1 VTIGRKIGLGFVV
14 ALIAFIAVG
23 ITVYRNTTDLV
34 EDGRW
39 VNHTHSALQ
48 LTESLVAATRD
59 STASVLA
66 YLINGDESELQNFRT
81 AQTQANETTEQL
93 ARLTAD
99 NPNQVRRIPQLRS
112 AVAEHVATLDQL
124 VRTRSNKDAD
134 AAFQQLRA
142 SDTRARADLV
152 QTLLRE
158 IADEEQRLLAARAK
172 VSDETISQTLST
184 IIWGNLTALAVV
196 VIVGFFI
203 TRSLTNTVRTLV
215 DGAEQVGAG
224 NFKHRI
230 PITSKDELG
239 VLAGNFNSMS
249 ENLGRTMVT
258 AETEAKARTRIEGL
272 LQTISETANSLVSA
286 TSEILAGTTQ
296 QAAGAQQQAAAVAET
311 VTTVNEVVQTSEQ
324 AAERAKAVAEI
335 SSRSVDVTRA
345 GRRVVEDSI
354 QLMGTVKD
362 QVESSAES
370 ILALAERAQA
380 IGDII
385 TSVNEIAEQ
394 TNLLALNASIEAS
407 RAGEQGKGFG
417 VVAAE
422 VKLLAEQSKRATA
435 QVRTILTEIQKATSS
450 AVMNTEECTKS
461 VNAAGKV
468 IAQAGDSIRNLAEI
482 IDQAAQS
489 ASQIAASAGQQ
500 AAGTAQIHLAMK
512 NINQV
517 TNQNLSSTR
526 QMEQAAKDLN
536 VLGGRLRDRLGVI
549 DRGAVGSG

>member
-1 VTIGRKIGLGFVV
+1 MNIGKKLALGFVLALCAFGAV
-14 ALIAFIAVG
+14 AV
-23 ITVYRNTTDLV
+23 TVYLNTV
-34 EDGRW
+34 ELIEDSRW
-39 VNHTHSALQ
+39 VNHTHSVLE
-48 LTESLVAATRD
+48 LTESLIASTRE
-59 STASVLA
+59 STVKVRGYMIS
-66 YLINGDESELQNFRT
+66 GDESELQEYRT
-81 AQTQANETTEQL
+81 AQAQTRDGIERLAVLTRDNPVQVSRMTQARAAFSEHIRALDAILPVYAQHGGDYALVQL
-93 ARLTAD
+93 RTSPERSLADRLRAIFTDVRNDERRLLEERNRASELTAATT
-99 NPNQVRRIPQLRS
+99 LRTIS
-112 AVAEHVATLDQL
+112 WG
-124 VRTRSNKDAD
+124 S
-134 AAFQQLRA
+134 
-142 SDTRARADLV
+142 
-152 QTLLRE
+152 
-158 IADEEQRLLAARAK
+158 LLA
-172 VSDETISQTLST
+172 I
-184 IIWGNLTALAVV
+184 AVV
-196 VIVGFFI
+196 VIIAAVL
-203 TRSLTNTVRTLV
+203 TRDLTTSIRALMA
-215 DGAEQVGAG
+215 GADRIGAG
-224 NFKHRI
+224 DLKQRI
-230 PITSKDELG
+230 QIESRDELG
-239 VLAGNFNSMS
+239 ALAGVVNRMA

-258 AETEAKARTRIEGL
+258 AETETRARTRIEGL
-272 LQTISETANSLVSA
+272 LQTISETAASLVSA

-296 QAAGAQQQAAAVAET
+296 QAAGAQEQAAAVAET

-335 SSRSVDVTRA
+335 SNRSLDYTRA

-354 QLMGTVKD
+354 QLMGNVKD

-385 TSVNEIAEQ
+385 TTVNEIAEQ

-422 VKLLAEQSKRATA
+422 VKALAEQSKKATG
-435 QVRTILTEIQKATSS
+435 QVRTILGEIQRATSS
-450 AVMNTEECTKS
+450 AVMTTEECTKS
-461 VNAAGKV
+461 VNAASRV
-468 IAQAGDSIRNLAEI
+468 ISQAGDSIRNLAEI

-489 ASQIAASAGQQ
+489 AAQIAASAGQQ
-500 AAGTAQIHLAMK
+500 AAGTAQIHQAMK